1 MIEQTHIVL
10 GMAMGLIAML
20 LMAGFIVVFIV
31 MYQRRQITQE
41 KHMNEVQRDY
51 QKSLLETA
59 LDSEETERRRMA
71 GELHDDIGVMLS
83 LTKMSVNQL
92 RQKSEHFGE
101 EEKLLID
108 RVKDLLEETMMN
120 VRRISKALVPTTLE
134 QFGLEAAIE
143 DLVGKLSPA
152 GTPEVLFMEAKEVI
166 PRQAPKTELALFR
179 IAQELL
185 NNAIKHAGATVVRI
199 ELFSSSGFVQLT
211 VEDNGAGFDA
221 VSVRESKKAGLGL
234 RNIESRL
241 SIINGTATYS
251 NLAPGTRVNIKVP
264 LVLPGLQE

>member
-10 GMAMGLIAML
+10 GMVIGLVAML
-20 LMAGFIVVFIV
+20 LMAGFIVVFVV
-31 MYQRRQITQE
+31 MYQRRQIAQE
-41 KHMNEVQRDY
+41 KRMNEVQRDY
-51 QKSLLETA
+51 QRSLLETA

-92 RQKSEHFGE
+92 DRKSGHFGE
-101 EEKLLID
+101 EEKLLIG

-120 VRRISKALVPTTLE
+120 VRRISKALVPSTLE

-143 DLVGKLSPA
+143 DLVGKLSHT
-152 GTPEVLFMEAKEVI
+152 GSPEVLFMEAKDAI
-166 PRQAPKTELALFR
+166 PRQPPKTELALFR

-199 ELFSSSGFVQLT
+199 ELFSSSGFIQLT

-241 SIINGTATYS
+241 SIINGTATY
-251 NLAPGTRVNIKVP
+251 NKLAPGTSVNVKVP
-264 LVLPGLQE
+264 LALPG

>member
-10 GMAMGLIAML
+10 GMAMGLVAML
-20 LMAGFIVVFIV
+20 LMAGFIVVFVV
-31 MYQRRQITQE
+31 MYQRRQIIQE
-41 KHMNEVQRDY
+41 KRINEVQREY

-92 RQKSEHFGE
+92 RQKSPHFGE

-152 GTPEVLFMEAKEVI
+152 GTPEVLFTEAKEAI
-166 PRQAPKTELALFR
+166 PRQSPKTELALFR

-199 ELFSSSGFVQLT
+199 ELFSSSGFIQLT
-211 VEDNGAGFDA
+211 VEDNGSGFDA

-241 SIINGTATYS
+241 SIINGTAAYS

-264 LVLPGLQE
+264 LVLPG

>member
-10 GMAMGLIAML
+10 GMVIGLVAML

-31 MYQRRQITQE
+31 MYQRKQIAQE

-83 LTKMSVNQL
+83 LTKMSINQL
-92 RQKSEHFGE
+92 RQNPEHFRE
-101 EEKLLID
+101 DERVLID

-143 DLVGKLSPA
+143 DLVGKLSLT
-152 GTPEVLFMEAKEVI
+152 GIPEVLFMEAKESI

-185 NNAIKHAGATVVRI
+185 NNAVKHAAATVVRV
-199 ELFSSSGFVQLT
+199 ELFSSSGFIQLI
-211 VEDNGAGFDA
+211 VEDNGAGFDV
-221 VSVRESKKAGLGL
+221 VSVNYAQYCGR
-234 RNIESRL
+234 
-241 SIINGTATYS
+241 
-251 NLAPGTRVNIKVP
+251 PPFVP
-264 LVLPGLQE
+264 DGFCLYVIVGHGFPVCL

>member
-10 GMAMGLIAML
+10 GMVMGLAAML
-20 LMAGFIVVFIV
+20 LMAGFIVAFVL
-31 MYQRRQITQE
+31 MYQRRQIMQE
-41 KHMNEVQRDY
+41 KRMNEVQRDY

-71 GELHDDIGVMLS
+71 GELHDEIGVMLS

-92 RQKSEHFGE
+92 GRNSSHFGE
-101 EEKLLID
+101 EDKLLIG

-143 DLVGKLSPA
+143 DLVGKLSLT
-152 GTPEVLFMEAKEVI
+152 GSPEVLFMEAKEAI

-185 NNAIKHAGATVVRI
+185 NNAIKHAAATVVRV
-199 ELFSSSGFVQLT
+199 ELFSSSGFIQLI
-211 VEDNGAGFDA
+211 VEDNGEGFDA
-221 VSVRESKKAGLGL
+221 VSVRESKNAGLGL
-234 RNIESRL
+234 KNIESRL
-241 SIINGTATYS
+241 SIINGTAAYS
-251 NLAPGTRVNIKVP
+251 NLSPGTRVHIRVP
-264 LVLPGLQE
+264 LILPS

>member
-1 MIEQTHIVL
+1 MS
-10 GMAMGLIAML
+10 
-20 LMAGFIVVFIV
+20 
-31 MYQRRQITQE
+31 
-41 KHMNEVQRDY
+41 EVQRDY

-59 LDSEETERRRMA
+59 LDSEENERRRMA

-101 EEKLLID
+101 EEKLLIG
-108 RVKDLLEETMMN
+108 RVKDLLEETMTN

-152 GTPEVLFMEAKEVI
+152 GCPEVLFMEAKEAI
-166 PRQAPKTELALFR
+166 PRQPPKTELALFR

-185 NNAIKHAGATVVRI
+185 NNAIKHAGATVIRI
-199 ELFSSSGFVQLT
+199 ELFNSSGLIQLT
-211 VEDNGAGFDA
+211 VEDNGSGFDT

-234 RNIESRL
+234 KNIESRL

-251 NLAPGTRVNIKVP
+251 KLKPGTRVRVEVP
-264 LVLPGLQE
+264 LQHINEQSL